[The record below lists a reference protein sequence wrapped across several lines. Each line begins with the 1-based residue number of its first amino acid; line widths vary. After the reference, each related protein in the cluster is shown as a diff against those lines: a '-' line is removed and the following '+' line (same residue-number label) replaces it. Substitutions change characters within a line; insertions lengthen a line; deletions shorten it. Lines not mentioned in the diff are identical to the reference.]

1 MHFSVFLLST
11 VQFSDIILVEVML
24 LNREN
29 IAALSQV
36 VRDYMGERDMTVRE
50 FAKRAGM
57 SSTHVQNIKTGNI
70 QDIGTGTLI
79 KVAQAMGLSF
89 AALMSRIG
97 LIDQP
102 RDCFSADELARVAPK
117 PYKEILEKHGD
128 LVIRIAEKMVLSEI
142 SPKEFEKIVDAI
154 AEIKRG
160 GE

>member
-1 MHFSVFLLST
+1 MHFFVFLLST

-89 AALMSRIG
+89 AA
-97 LIDQP
+97 
-102 RDCFSADELARVAPK
+102 
-117 PYKEILEKHGD
+117 
-128 LVIRIAEKMVLSEI
+128 
-142 SPKEFEKIVDAI
+142 
-154 AEIKRG
+154 
-160 GE
+160 